1 MGPDNI
7 PLRKMKEFAFKL
19 AEPITH
25 LFNLSTSGVVPDI
38 WKREYNSYP

>member
-7 PLRKMKEFAFKL
+7 PLRKMKEFVFKL

-25 LFNLSTSGVVPDI
+25 LFNLSSSGVDT